1 MDFNIINNI
10 LIQCYKIDL
19 FIEKF
24 QGENDNA
31 HPDFSQYLPF
41 LLELVDSVFRSHSR
55 AGMQLYQLY
64 LASTICLFWNT
75 SLLILLYQYL

>member
-1 MDFNIINNI
+1 MDLNIINNI
-10 LIQCYKIDL
+10 ECYKIDL

-24 QGENDNA
+24 QVENSKA
-31 HPDFSQYLPF
+31 HPDFSEYLPF
-41 LLELVDSVFRSHSR
+41 LLELVDSVFRSLSW

-64 LASTICLFWNT
+64 MVSTICLFWNT